1 MIQEVKKA
9 IERMHRLAG
18 MPRSE
23 IVSASG
29 GDAGLQ
35 HQLGHVLGAV
45 IDVRFTPDVTKL
57 LRSSEMTRWANKR
70 HATAV
75 FNVLRSASRTP
86 TLTALRARLDCQ
98 VMEQFGPGA
107 ACFI

>member
-9 IERMHRLAG
+9 IERMHRLTG

-29 GDAGLQ
+29 GDAELQ

-45 IDVRFTPDVTKL
+45 IDVRFTPDATKL
-57 LRSSEMTRWANKR
+57 LRSSEMTRCAN
-70 HATAV
+70 
-75 FNVLRSASRTP
+75 N
-86 TLTALRARLDCQ
+86 
-98 VMEQFGPGA
+98 
-107 ACFI
+107 